1 MRKTYAYNSIIFGF
15 LLGLLVGVTTESVIL
30 GILAGLGVSVVGFI
44 VIRLIENAIHKGV
57 EKAADKISETYRRR
71 KEQKAIENGTYRKPV
86 TTQMPVRTAPAVAQT
101 VPTQMRTTP
110 VFAQAAPMPVRMTP
124 AFAQSAPTPVRTA
137 SAVAPRM
144 PIPSVRPAAKRS
156 FCIHCGAEMEGVSRF
171 CSACGKPVE

>member
-71 KEQKAIENGTYRKPV
+71 KEQKAIENGTYQKPV
-86 TTQMPVRTAPAVAQT
+86 TTQMPVRMTPAVAQA
-101 VPTQMRTTP
+101 VP
-110 VFAQAAPMPVRMTP
+110 V
-124 AFAQSAPTPVRTA
+124 
-137 SAVAPRM
+137 
-144 PIPSVRPAAKRS
+144 PSVRPAAKRS
-156 FCIHCGAEMEGVSRF
+156 FCMHCGAAQEGVSRF
-171 CSACGKPVE
+171 CSVCGKPVE

>member
-15 LLGLLVGVTTESVIL
+15 LLGLLVGVTSESVIL

-86 TTQMPVRTAPAVAQT
+86 TTQMPVRTATA
-101 VPTQMRTTP
+101 
-110 VFAQAAPMPVRMTP
+110 FAPAAPMPMRNAP
-124 AFAQSAPTPVRTA
+124 AFAQ
-137 SAVAPRM
+137 RM
-144 PIPSVRPAAKRS
+144 PAPAVKPATES
-156 FCIHCGAEMEGVSRF
+156 CFCVHCGAALEGVSRF
-171 CSACGKPVE
+171 CSVCGKPVE